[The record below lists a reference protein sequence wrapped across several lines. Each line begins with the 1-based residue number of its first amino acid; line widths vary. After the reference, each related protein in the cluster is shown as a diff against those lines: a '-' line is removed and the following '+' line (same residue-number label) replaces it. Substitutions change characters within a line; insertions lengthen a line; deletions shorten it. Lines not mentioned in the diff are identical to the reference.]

1 MSSGKQCNSS
11 YLTTLRSPDS
21 KFSCCFMRFW
31 IFKELYTCSN
41 DVIAYFHFEAVSG
54 TGLVISY
61 CIMGQFGDASPSFI
75 GWQISG
81 SKLVPKNCRLVSSV
95 QWESVGLLSGR
106 SWVQTPAGPTLR
118 VFKWL
123 RRKCCPCNDIY
134 KWLDFLLFSDKD
146 EKL

>member
-61 CIMGQFGDASPSFI
+61 CTMGQFGDASPSFI

-81 SKLVPKNCRLVSSV
+81 SKLVPQNCLLVI
-95 QWESVGLLSGR
+95 SVGRVPVGWPGGR
-106 SWVQTPAGPTLR
+106 ALNPTGPTLM
-118 VFKWL
+118 VFEWL
-123 RRKCCPCNDIY
+123 RRKCYLCNDIY
-134 KWLDFLLFSDKD
+134 KWLDFLLFSVKD